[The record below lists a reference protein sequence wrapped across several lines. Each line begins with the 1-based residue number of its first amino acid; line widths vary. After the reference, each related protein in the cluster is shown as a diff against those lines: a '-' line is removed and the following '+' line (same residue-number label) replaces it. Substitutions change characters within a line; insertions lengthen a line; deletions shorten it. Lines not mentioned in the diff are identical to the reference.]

1 MAGSASV
8 PNVFGALAGNIS
20 LALLDQN
27 YAALVGYANDPTNRV
42 SVAVDSGA
50 ANGYVLTPSPAI
62 PNYSNPVIVWFV
74 PAHSNTTTSTAN
86 ISGKGALTIFK
97 DSGAGPVALTGG
109 EIIVANLVGLE
120 LDLALN
126 SGAGGFHLLNGQVTA
141 GKVLQPVIF
150 ETGAVATGSTPMSI
164 VDTIPTNTQGDQY
177 MSLAYTPQNA
187 GSTLIIDV
195 AFNGSVALASQSQYV
210 VALYQD
216 ATANALAAVGQT
228 IVANSGLQPV
238 SFRHKMVA
246 GTTSSTTFKVRAGPG
261 AAGTLTFNGQAGGR
275 IFGGVMPSSITITE
289 VLP

>member
-62 PNYSNPVIVWFV
+62 PNYSNPLIVWFV

-109 EIIVANLVGLE
+109 EIIAANWCGIAF
-120 LDLALN
+120 DSALA
-126 SGAGGFHLLNGQVTA
+126 SGAGGFHLLNPV
-141 GKVLQPVIF
+141 QPVALLSIANSLVAD
-150 ETGAVATGSTPMSI
+150 AVLNNIANYFDGPSVAQGTVGTWFASGTVTL
-164 VDTIPTNTQGDQY
+164 VDTASSAQFQVKLWDGTTV
-177 MSLAYTPQNA
+177 
-187 GSTLIIDV
+187 IDS
-195 AFNGSVALASQSQYV
+195 ASVISSAAAVVVPVSVSGFLASPAGNLRISV
-210 VALYQD
+210 KD
-216 ATANALAAVGQT
+216 ISST
-228 IVANSGLQPV
+228 SGLI
-238 SFRHKMVA
+238 K
-246 GTTSSTTFKVRAGPG
+246 
-261 AAGTLTFNGQAGGR
+261 FNASGN
-275 IFGGVMPSSITITE
+275 SKDSTITA
-289 VLP
+289 VRIA